1 MTEQERKRTM
11 NKAKEN
17 GRKLRKKHR
26 REELLERKYEIENV
40 ENTRR
45 LKAKKAELVKRA
57 KEVQKNRCVRKFKK
71 R

>member
-1 MTEQERKRTM
+1 MTEEERKRTM

-57 KEVQKNRCVRKFKK
+57 KEVQNNRCVRKFKK